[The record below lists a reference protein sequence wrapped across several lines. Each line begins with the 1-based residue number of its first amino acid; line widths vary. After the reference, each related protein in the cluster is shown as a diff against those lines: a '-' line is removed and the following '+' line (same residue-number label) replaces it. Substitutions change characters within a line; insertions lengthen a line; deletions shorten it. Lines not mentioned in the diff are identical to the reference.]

1 MNEPQSYIYE
11 FGDFRVDP
19 AKRLLMR
26 RDGESITL
34 TPKVFDTLL
43 YLVEHHRLVLDKDE
57 LMQAIWPHTV
67 VEENNL
73 NQSISALRRVLGES
87 RGENRFIATVPGRG
101 YRFVADVKA
110 AAAPEPIEERESVC
124 PAFSSEQRT
133 AKTT

>member
-1 MNEPQSYIYE
+1 MNEAKSSIYE
-11 FGDFRVDP
+11 FSEFHVD
-19 AKRLLMR
+19 AGKRLLMR
-26 RDGESITL
+26 SDGETVPL

-43 YLVEHHRLVLDKDE
+43 YLVEHQGVVLDKDE

-110 AAAPEPIEERESVC
+110 AA
-124 PAFSSEQRT
+124 RT
-133 AKTT
+133 RAGSGA

>member
-11 FGDFRVDP
+11 FGDFRVDA
-19 AKRLLMR
+19 AKRLLVN
-26 RDGESITL
+26 RDGEAIPV

-43 YLVEHHRLVLDKDE
+43 YLVEHQGLVLDKDE

-87 RGENRFIATVPGRG
+87 RGESRYIATVPGRG
-101 YRFVADVKA
+101 YRF
-110 AAAPEPIEERESVC
+110 
-124 PAFSSEQRT
+124 
-133 AKTT
+133 